1 MILENLYWKC
11 RAIFGRDRAHKLG
24 KTPIV
29 NTNFVVIDTELTGL
43 DESKDSII
51 SIAGIKMMGKRIKIG
66 DCTYSLLTPL
76 SSLKRDNVLIH
87 GLVPSELEGYRDKN
101 QILRNFLY
109 FLDDSI
115 IVGHFIIIDLAFL
128 KKEIRQYLNINFNP
142 ISIEILFIYRWLI
155 DIKVLPEE
163 FRTNTSLVDI
173 AQSLEIETRGIHNAL
188 ADAFITAQIF
198 QKLIG
203 YLATVK
209 IFSIDYLLKIGKPI
223 VSGYIGLKQQK
234 QHIY

>member
-1 MILENLYWKC
+1 MVLENLYWKC
-11 RAIFGRDRAHKLG
+11 RAIFGKDREHKIG
-24 KTPIV
+24 KTPIA
-29 NTNFVVIDTELTGL
+29 NANFVVVDTELTGL
-43 DESKDSII
+43 NEGKDSII
-51 SIAGIKMMGKRIKIG
+51 SIAGIKMIGKRIKIA
-66 DCTYSLLTPL
+66 DCSYNLLTP
-76 SSLKRDNVLIH
+76 STTMNRDNILIH
-87 GLVPSELEGYRDKN
+87 GLVPSELEGYTDKK
-101 QILRNFLY
+101 QIFRNFLY

-128 KKEIRQYLNINFNP
+128 KREIRQHLNVNFNP

-163 FRTNTSLVDI
+163 FRANTSLVDI
-173 AQSLEIETRGIHNAL
+173 AQSLGVEIKEVHNAL
-188 ADAFITAQIF
+188 SDAFITAQIF
-198 QKLIG
+198 QKFIG

-209 IFSIDYLLKIGKPI
+209 IFTIDSLLKIGKPI